1 MPHTTRK
8 KRTDLQSDAMAVHT
22 TDYTNYLFPSLFHA
36 PFSFSTQARCTNV
49 QTIFPSFHSFNLLT
63 ELLGPLGQWQ
73 VFWIGHC
80 YCGLLFFDSQSDALV
95 PSAARGVWIGW
106 RVKGLD
112 VDCSVPNELSSS
124 QERLNEVSQFSWK
137 GVYVEGFVTVVNEW
151 YLYACEGGKEEW
163 ESEKGR
169 EKEETDREAQNNFFC
184 KSADLWTCLF
194 FVAPFD
200 SYWAKPPAK
209 VTSNA
214 IKGFHVTFR
223 RVAQAWG
230 RGCAPKENEPFRIF
244 FLSKVKHMS
253 LTRVPKRW
261 SWQVYRVSFDTM
273 CTEGSSG
280 LSFTSPIFTI
290 RRNCMTLSWKFIP
303 T

>member
-1 MPHTTRK
+1 MCSSFHLPFLSYSLLDLCHTQHA
-8 KRTDLQSDAMAVHT
+8 KRTDLQSDAMVVHT
-22 TDYTNYLFPSLFHA
+22 TDYTNYLFLRCYTLL
-36 PFSFSTQARCTNV
+36 FSFSTQARCINV
-49 QTIFPSFHSFNLLT
+49 QTIPPSFHSFNLLT

-80 YCGLLFFDSQSDALV
+80 YCGLLFFDSQSDVLV

-106 RVKGLD
+106 RANGL
-112 VDCSVPNELSSS
+112 VVACAVPNELSSS
-124 QERLNEVSQFSWK
+124 RERLNEVSQFLRK

-151 YLYACEGGKEEW
+151 YLYACEGGKEVRR
-163 ESEKGR
+163 EKG
-169 EKEETDREAQNNFFC
+169 EKKKRHTVRPKNKFFC

-223 RVAQAWG
+223 RVAQPWG
-230 RGCAPKENEPFRIF
+230 RA
-244 FLSKVKHMS
+244 VH
-253 LTRVPKRW
+253 PKR
-261 SWQVYRVSFDTM
+261 M
-273 CTEGSSG
+273 NLPE
-280 LSFTSPIFTI
+280 IF
-290 RRNCMTLSWKFIP
+290 
-303 T
+303 